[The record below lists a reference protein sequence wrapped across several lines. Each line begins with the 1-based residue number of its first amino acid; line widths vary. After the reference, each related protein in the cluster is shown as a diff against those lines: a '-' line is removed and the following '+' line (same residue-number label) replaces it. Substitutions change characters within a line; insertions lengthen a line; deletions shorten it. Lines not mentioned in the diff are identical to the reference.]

1 MSSKDAR
8 RLSSEAQEAL
18 RLRVMAAVRGGMKPA
33 VAARTFGVSRTAVY
47 YWRRT
52 VAWGNITSLRAKKRG
67 RPPQPRLPGYQA
79 ATIVRLITDRTPDQ
93 LKLPF
98 ALWTREAVRDLIAQR
113 YGVTLSVRTVGR
125 YLKRWGFTPQKP
137 LRRAYERDPQAVKRW
152 KEQEYPTIVRR
163 AKAENAE
170 IHWGDQMGVRSDH
183 QAGRSYG
190 RRGVTPVI
198 PGTGKRFG
206 CNMMSSVTN
215 RGHLSFLLFTERFTA
230 EVFIRFC
237 RRLLRQRRRNV
248 FLILDGHP
256 VHRSKAVRD
265 WLAANAH
272 RIRVFFLPGYSPE
285 LNPDEYLNNDV
296 KTNAVGRQRAAT
308 KPELMANVQMYL
320 RDTQRRPNI
329 VRSYFQAEPVRYA
342 AGSQKFTT

>member
-8 RLSSEAQEAL
+8 RLSAQAQEAL
-18 RLRVMAAVRGGMKPA
+18 RIRAIEAVRGGMKPA

-47 YWRRT
+47 NWRRA
-52 VAWGNITSLRAKKRG
+52 VALGNVTSLRAKKRG
-67 RPPQPRLPGYQA
+67 RPPEPRLAGHQA
-79 ATIVRLITDRTPDQ
+79 ATIVKLITDRTPDQ

-98 ALWTREAVRDLIAQR
+98 ALWTREAVRDLIAR
-113 YGVTLSVRTVGR
+113 RCGVQLSVRTVGR

-137 LRRAYERDPQAVKRW
+137 LRRAYQRDPAAAKRW
-152 KEQEYPTIVRR
+152 KEQEYPAIARQ
-163 AKAENAE
+163 AQAEKAE

-190 RRGVTPVI
+190 KRGRTPVI
-198 PGTGKRFG
+198 PCTGQRFG

-215 RGHLSFLLFTERFTA
+215 RGHLSFMIFSERFIA
-230 EVFIRFC
+230 KVFIRFVK
-237 RRLLRQRRRNV
+237 RLLRQRRRMI
-248 FLILDGHP
+248 FLILDRHP
-256 VHRSKAVRD
+256 VHRSKEARE

-296 KTNAVGRQRAAT
+296 KTNTLGRQRAAS
-308 KPELMANVQMYL
+308 KPELIENVEACL
-320 RDTQRRPNI
+320 RGKQRRPSL
-329 VRSYFQAEPVRYA
+329 VRSYFQAEHVRYA
-342 AGSQKFTT
+342 AG

>member
-18 RLRVMAAVRGGMKPA
+18 RVRVFETIRGGMKPA

-52 VAWGNITSLRAKKRG
+52 VALGNVRSLRAKKRG
-67 RPPQPRLPGYQA
+67 RPAEPRLPGHQA
-79 ATIVRLITDRTPDQ
+79 ATIVKLITDRTPDQ

-98 ALWTREAVRDLIAQR
+98 ALWTREAVRDLIAQGC
-113 YGVTLSVRTVGR
+113 GVTLSVRTVGR

-137 LRRAYERDPQAVKRW
+137 LRRAYERDPAAVKRW
-152 KEQEYPTIVRR
+152 KEQEYPAIARQ
-163 AKAENAE
+163 AKAGKAE

-198 PGTGKRFG
+198 PGTGQRFG

-215 RGHLSFLLFTERFTA
+215 RGHLSFLLFTARFTA

-237 RRLLRQRRRNV
+237 RRLLRQRRRRV
-248 FLILDGHP
+248 FLILDRHP
-256 VHRSKAVRD
+256 VQRSAAVRD
-265 WLAANAH
+265 WLDGNVH

-308 KPELMANVQMYL
+308 KPELIANLDAYL

-329 VRSYFQAEPVRYA
+329 VRSYFRAEDLQYA
-342 AGSQKFTT
+342 AR